1 MFIVVHLNINLLR
14 NNFEF
19 LIHQIEGSV
28 NILMISEAKL
38 DESVPI
44 GQFLIKCFSTPF
56 RLDRNYH
63 GGGIP
68 LYIRKDIHK

>member
-1 MFIVVHLNINLLR
+1 MEI
-14 NNFEF
+14 
-19 LIHQIEGSV
+19 LIHQIEGAV
-28 NILMISEAKL
+28 DILMISEGKL
-38 DESVPI
+38 NESFPI

-68 LYIRKDIHK
+68 LYIRRDIHK

>member
-1 MFIVVHLNINLLR
+1 
-14 NNFEF
+14 
-19 LIHQIEGSV
+19 
-28 NILMISEAKL
+28 MISEAKL

-68 LYIRKDIHK
+68 LYIRKDIRK